1 MSANEIT
8 AVRLCEDLLLYGI
21 LCRLVGC
28 NLPLSWV
35 FLNYNIVHMH
45 PYASIHICHPVLPD
59 TGKSLCK
66 SPPIV
71 SNEFSPLTLL
81 ISGNS
86 RPSYFPSVIFLTFL
100 MFPWQSVLTT
110 RNLDSEPCQFFSLH
124 GRKDPSNTLLSAL
137 SHKPLTVAAFFP
149 FQTINQ
155 AQTSNQ
161 TSCCLALEMHSQL
174 STPSSTHK
182 HHFDD
187 LLLDFFF
194 FYFWPKLHKLNA
206 KTRSTNKPHTIPVSH
221 FSGLAFNRCT
231 TWSCVLQAACSSD
244 WICASSSHQKVSCHL
259 SI

>member
-21 LCRLVGC
+21 LCRPVGC

-45 PYASIHICHPVLPD
+45 PSTFAILFSFINPHHD

-81 ISGNS
+81 IWRNS

-100 MFPWQSVLTT
+100 MFPWRSVLTT

-137 SHKPLTVAAFFP
+137 SHKPVTVAAFFP

-161 TSCCLALEMHSQL
+161 TSCCLALEMNSQL

-182 HHFDD
+182 HDFDD
-187 LLLDFFF
+187 LLLDFFSIF
-194 FYFWPKLHKLNA
+194 DQNY
-206 KTRSTNKPHTIPVSH
+206 TN
-221 FSGLAFNRCT
+221 
-231 TWSCVLQAACSSD
+231 
-244 WICASSSHQKVSCHL
+244 
-259 SI
+259 

>member
-1 MSANEIT
+1 MSAN
-8 AVRLCEDLLLYGI
+8 LLLYGI
-21 LCRLVGC
+21 LCRPVGC

-35 FLNYNIVHMH
+35 FLNYNIVHLLH
-45 PYASIHICHPVLPD
+45 HPD

-86 RPSYFPSVIFLTFL
+86 RPSYFPSVIFLTLL
-100 MFPWQSVLTT
+100 MFPWRSVLTT

-155 AQTSNQ
+155 APTSNQ
-161 TSCCLALEMHSQL
+161 TSCCLALEMNSQL
-174 STPSSTHK
+174 FTPSSTHK

-187 LLLDFFF
+187 LLLDFF

-206 KTRSTNKPHTIPVSH
+206 KTRSTNKPHTIPASH

-231 TWSCVLQAACSSD
+231 TWSCVLQAGCSSD